1 MRTLRATLLT
11 IIGILSI
18 IFGIVCFNMDEGRY
32 EMSSSY
38 GGDAYTGIQ
47 NASANTA
54 NNVQVLTKN
63 VNKGMGFMLLIAGMS
78 LIAVGVTASGTE
90 KQEEKKNEPTQT
102 SENTPES
109 QQVSPEPEDNDNE
122 NTNQ

>member
-32 EMSSSY
+32 ETSSSY

-47 NASANTA
+47 NAAAKTA

-63 VNKGMGFMLLIAGMS
+63 VNKGMGYMLLIAGMS
-78 LIAVGVTASGTE
+78 LIAVGITTSGKD
-90 KQEEKKNEPTQT
+90 KQEEKKSETAMT
-102 SENTPES
+102 TENTPETKQDS
-109 QQVSPEPEDNDNE
+109 TVSDTPEPE

>member
-32 EMSSSY
+32 ETSSSY

-47 NASANTA
+47 NAAAKTA

-63 VNKGMGFMLLIAGMS
+63 VNKGMGYMLLIAGMS
-78 LIAVGVTASGTE
+78 LIAVGITTFGKE
-90 KQEEKKNEPTQT
+90 KQEEKKSETVKIAENIPETKQDSPVSETQEP
-102 SENTPES
+102 
-109 QQVSPEPEDNDNE
+109 E